1 MPWSEMVVMI
11 ALFSALVLGGI
22 HLLRLFGTMILHR
35 TIRKA
40 IDRDPAAAEPLLERL
55 SAPAPVTE
63 RGDDRTATLLIAFGV
78 AMVVASLVIGDSNWI
93 RYPIAGAVFPLIIG
107 VALWLRHYALNRS
120 RRTDSAEQ
128 Q

>member
-1 MPWSEMVVMI
+1 MPFTEMVVMI

-22 HLLRLFGTMILHR
+22 HLLRLFGTVILHR

-63 RGDDRTATLLIAFGV
+63 RGDDRTATLLVAFGV
-78 AMVVASLVIGDSNWI
+78 AMLVASLAIGETSWM
-93 RYPIAGAVFPLIIG
+93 RYGIAGAAFPLIIG
-107 VALWLRHYALNRS
+107 GALWLRHYALNRS